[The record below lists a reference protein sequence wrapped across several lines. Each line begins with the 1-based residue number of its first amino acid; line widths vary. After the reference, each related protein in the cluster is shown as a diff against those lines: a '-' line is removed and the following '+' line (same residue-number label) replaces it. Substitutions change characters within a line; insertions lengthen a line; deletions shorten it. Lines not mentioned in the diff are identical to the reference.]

1 MLHEILNAYM
11 FCCFSCV
18 QVFATLWSVAQQAPL
33 SLGLSKQ
40 EYWSGLPC
48 PPPGVLPNPGIKTVF
63 PVSSAFQAD
72 SLPPSLWGKLQNL
85 K

>member
-48 PPPGVLPNPGIKTVF
+48 PPPGVLPKPGIE
-63 PVSSAFQAD
+63 PRSPAFQED
-72 SLPPSLWGKLQNL
+72 SLPSEPLGKPRG
-85 K
+85 